1 MISGVQEACRCP
13 AVRADPH
20 PRRDALIRR
29 TGSLNNRAASSRQP
43 RPPMHDSSPAGAYGH
58 RRRFANDEFIGDRGS
73 WFARRHPYIRLYR
86 ADTPRPSRNPGSHS
100 GSLRSTFAAGWSRST
115 GDADPTQRWPA
126 RRRRFGFEPCV
137 SLESGARSNGA
148 AVDAPPMHWHTE
160 SGHRTRSSVI
170 FDRLPRS
177 TCLRALVHWG
187 RLTNSWHAETHSN
200 GGLDVRMA
208 KIRRMTHA
216 VSSSA

>member
-58 RRRFANDEFIGDRGS
+58 RRRFANDVLDSGIGDHGLHGAIPTS
-73 WFARRHPYIRLYR
+73 ASIAP
-86 ADTPRPSRNPGSHS
+86 TPRPSRNPGSHS

-170 FDRLPRS
+170 FNPLPRS
-177 TCLRALVHWG
+177 TCLRALVHWVG
-187 RLTNSWHAETHSN
+187 SQTLGMRRPTRTEGLTWVWRKS
-200 GGLDVRMA
+200 DV
-208 KIRRMTHA
+208 
-216 VSSSA
+216 